1 MKKFF
6 TFFAAIAIAVAMQAQ
21 NTLELVCTNMKTQQ
35 DATEGKL
42 FLIGL
47 ADDMTWGLCV
57 VTDIKTR
64 AWYIHLHIY
73 PLTTQTT
80 EQEVDNENILA
91 NTQFMLSAP

>member
-1 MKKFF
+1 MIIPSGK
-6 TFFAAIAIAVAMQAQ
+6 MLQRRGER
-21 NTLELVCTNMKTQQ
+21 LEAGSIQECQGRYGREVVWR
-35 DATEGKL
+35 
-42 FLIGL
+42 
-47 ADDMTWGLCV
+47 DDMTWGLCV